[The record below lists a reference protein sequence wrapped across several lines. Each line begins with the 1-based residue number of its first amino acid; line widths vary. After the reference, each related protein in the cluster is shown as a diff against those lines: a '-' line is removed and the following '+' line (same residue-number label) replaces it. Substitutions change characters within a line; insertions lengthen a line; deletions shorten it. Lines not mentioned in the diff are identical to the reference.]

1 MRLMLR
7 QSSAAAATSRAGELF
22 LLKYPDTA
30 QGPNHKIAAAHFYR
44 RVRDLPLP

>member
-7 QSSAAAATSRAGELF
+7 QSSAAATSRAGELF
-22 LLKYPDTA
+22 LLKYPATA
-30 QGPNHKIAAAHFYR
+30 QGPNRKIAAAHFHQ